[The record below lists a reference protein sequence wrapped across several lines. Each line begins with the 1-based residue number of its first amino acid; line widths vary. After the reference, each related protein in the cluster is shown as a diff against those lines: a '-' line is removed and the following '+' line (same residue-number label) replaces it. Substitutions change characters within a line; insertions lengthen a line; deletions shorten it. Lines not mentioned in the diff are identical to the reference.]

1 MAHHISGVP
10 SGEMATGQQSKV
22 NLTLG
27 LQGRDLVES
36 CEIVTNPLHL
46 QTPTER
52 ELIMRNH
59 VKTPIMDES
68 NIAAN
73 TDKKADRLDG
83 NEIDEDIINISSV
96 HSRIV

>member
-1 MAHHISGVP
+1 MAV
-10 SGEMATGQQSKV
+10 GQQSKV

-27 LQGRDLVES
+27 LQGRELVES

-52 ELIMRNH
+52 ELIMRNRM
-59 VKTPIMDES
+59 KSSAAMDEIS
-68 NIAAN
+68 SGNFNIN
-73 TDKKADRLDG
+73 TTINTRRDRLDT
-83 NEIDEDIINISSV
+83 NNDDIDEEDIINISSV